1 MKGWGLCAVLSS
13 GIDKHGMGIVQ
24 ATQQDGCA
32 TISIK
37 KVSFSILSFT
47 LASLLLVVM
56 HN

>member
-13 GIDKHGMGIVQ
+13 GIDKHGMGIGQ

-32 TISIK
+32 TVSIK

-47 LASLLLVVM
+47 LASLLLV
-56 HN
+56 